1 MIGAG
6 TVINPIVKI
15 VTAVAIIAAV
25 SIFVIKPV
33 LETTE
38 NISDDVGR
46 NADKAFTDSG
56 AASRANELS
65 SARSQ
70 ALGRAQGL
78 QAGSQPWTAAA
89 HTITTCVRQAKDS
102 LPAMRACARFGD
114 SVQDAQ
120 FDRNFALPYADSL
133 ASQGKTAEASKV
145 RACVEKAGF
154 KPGPMSRCRDLADKL
169 LFG

>member
-38 NISDDVGR
+38 RVSDDVGR
-46 NADKAFTDSG
+46 NVDKAFSDAG
-56 AASRANELS
+56 ASSRAGELS
-65 SARSQ
+65 SARSS
-70 ALGRAQGL
+70 AIGHAQGL

-89 HTITTCVRQAKDS
+89 HQLTRCVRQAKDS

-114 SVQDAQ
+114 NAQDAQ

-133 ASQGKTAEASKV
+133 EQQGKTADASKV

-154 KPGPMSRCRDLADKL
+154 KPGPMSRCRDLANKL